1 MIHTNKEIHPDQNR
15 VNQIFQE
22 VIRDIRRLGIPVSK
36 KIQQHIV
43 INKRAR
49 TRFGC
54 CKRLKTGLFGS
65 EFVIEVSEILL
76 YAPEASLKQTLAHE
90 ALHTCPGCGNHSG
103 IWKAY
108 AEQVNKAYG
117 YRIQRVSDPT
127 AMGVSTAEIIQRR
140 KKINHVLIC
149 ENCGARIERTRA
161 SKVTK
166 YPQLYRCR
174 CGGRLIRVKSNGS
187 SAG

>member
-1 MIHTNKEIHPDQNR
+1 MIQTNQEINPDQNR
-15 VNQIFQE
+15 VNQIFRE
-22 VIRDIRRLGIPVSK
+22 VIRDIRLLGIPVSK

-54 CKRLKTGLFGS
+54 CKRMKAGLFGS

-76 YAPEASLKQTLAHE
+76 HAPETSLRQTLAHE

-103 IWKAY
+103 VWKAY
-108 AEQVNKAYG
+108 AERVNKAYG
-117 YRIQRVSDPT
+117 YQIQRVSDPA
-127 AMGVSTAEIIQRR
+127 AMGVGTAEIVQRR